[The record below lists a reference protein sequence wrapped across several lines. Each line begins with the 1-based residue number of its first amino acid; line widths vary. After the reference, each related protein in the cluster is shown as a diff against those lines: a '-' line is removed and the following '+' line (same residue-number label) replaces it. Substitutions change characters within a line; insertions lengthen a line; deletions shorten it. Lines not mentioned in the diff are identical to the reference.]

1 MAYGGTPIKD
11 VPVENPE
18 ALMRKY
24 KETGDQEIRN
34 QLVMHY
40 IQRVN
45 IAIYNMRS
53 ILLSNIPFEDFFNQ
67 GVIALI
73 DCIERYDPDRGASFD
88 TYSYTVIR
96 GAILKY
102 LRKQNWLPNRVWDA
116 RKKIKKGRSELE
128 QSLMREPTDAE
139 LAAHL
144 GMSEKTLS
152 GLMQEISV
160 VDTFSFEELLEE
172 TYGNAVEKSS
182 NILTDN
188 VDTGVMDEEMRGVL
202 AKAIDALPPK
212 QKQVVSLYFYEN
224 LNMKEIGEVLDISL
238 QRVSQIRKKAL
249 ETLAE
254 AMKRYESGD

>member
-1 MAYGGTPIKD
+1 
-11 VPVENPE
+11 
-18 ALMRKY
+18 MRKY
-24 KETGDQEIRN
+24 KQTGDIEIRN

-53 ILLSNIPFEDFFNQ
+53 ILLSNIPFDDFFNQ

-102 LRKQNWLPNRVWDA
+102 LRKQNWLPNRVWEA
-116 RKKIKKGRSELE
+116 RKRIKKGRSELE
-128 QSLMREPTDAE
+128 QKLMREPTDGE
-139 LAAHL
+139 LADYL
-144 GMSEKTLS
+144 GMSEKTLNQ
-152 GLMQEISV
+152 LMVEMSV

-172 TYGNAVEKSS
+172 TYGNAVEKSN
-182 NILTDN
+182 NIIEDN
-188 VDTGVMDEEMRGVL
+188 VDKNLMEEEMRLTL
-202 AKAIDALPPK
+202 ARAIDALPAK
-212 QKQVVSLYFYEN
+212 QKQVVTLYFYEN

-249 ETLAE
+249 DTLNE
-254 AMKRYESGD
+254 AMSRYQSGQ